1 MTEFTVRV
9 LKKGGK
15 SGILV
20 DATLIDSSFEFNNV
34 NYFDDLNAAYDSIY
48 LQQRPGDVYM
58 GPDFNSLDERL
69 QAEYT
74 EFLGS
79 LGVNE
84 DLGSFMQV
92 LSVDKDQRLYLRWL
106 KNMNQFLH

>member
-9 LKKGGK
+9 IKKGEKG
-15 SGILV
+15 GLLV

-34 NYFDDLNAAYDSIY
+34 NYQDDVNAAYDSIY
-48 LQQRPGDVYM
+48 LQQRMGDSYT

-69 QAEYT
+69 QAEFT
-74 EFLGS
+74 EFLSS

-92 LSVDKDQRLYLRWL
+92 LSVDKDQRLYLKWL
-106 KNMNQFLH
+106 KNVNQFLH